1 MVRACSLQASL
12 AMVYPLLQVQFLSS
26 LVRVIGLGV
35 SSLPFMLLLLVVV
48 VVVVVVSVATGYV
61 LVIPFFSV
69 SLSLVLCIHV
79 LAKPCFLF
87 NEIRAKVRS
96 LKIICYFDR

>member
-12 AMVYPLLQVQFLSS
+12 AMVDPLLQVQFLSS
-26 LVRVIGLGV
+26 LVSVVGLGV
-35 SSLPFMLLLLVVV
+35 SSLPFMVLLLVVV
-48 VVVVVVSVATGYV
+48 VVVASVATGYV

-79 LAKPCFLF
+79 LAKPCFLL